1 MDWWIIA
8 IGVFVLI
15 GIVIIAKLIKLN
27 NRYIEFEETC
37 ENANQSIEVQQMS
50 RYDLLKNLLVR
61 IKEFKSHEIDVL
73 SKVIAS
79 RKAYKMSCEGIE
91 NGDKGLSAA
100 NKSLRALAEQYPDV
114 KSNTLYQQYMGS
126 ASEYENKVR
135 LARMVYNDTASKF
148 NIFKRSFPNNVL
160 LALIVKDTRRTA
172 LYDVPQGRTEYPD
185 AP

>member
-15 GIVIIAKLIKLN
+15 GIAIIARLIKLN

-61 IKEFKSHEIDVL
+61 IKEFKSHEIDIL
-73 SKVIAS
+73 TRVIES
-79 RKAYKMSCEGIE
+79 RTGYTLSCEGIE
-91 NGDKGLSAA
+91 KGDEGLTAA

-114 KSNTLYQQYMGS
+114 KSNTLYEQYMGS
-126 ASEYENKVR
+126 ASDYENKVR

-148 NIFKRSFPNNVL
+148 NIFKRSFPNNVFL
-160 LALIVKDTRRTA
+160 SIIAKSTGRTP
-172 LYDVPQGRTEYPD
+172 LYNVPPGRTEYPD